1 MAKKTF
7 EEQMKRLEEVVA
19 LLEDEKTDL
28 DTSIQLYEEGLKLS
42 AALQKQLN
50 VFEDRIEDL
59 KKEYRQDSE
68 HEEEL

>member
-50 VFEDRIEDL
+50 VFEDRIENL

>member
-1 MAKKTF
+1 
-7 EEQMKRLEEVVA
+7 MKRLEEVVA

>member
-42 AALQKQLN
+42 AVLQKQLN

>member
-28 DTSIQLYEEGLKLS
+28 DASIQLYEEGLKLS